1 MNEPTVKTET
11 DDERRD
17 RGRPSRSNRRWRPG
31 RRDMIRLAGASMGA
45 GMMGGFHAA
54 ALDAAAGH
62 PSDARTDGFERPSRT
77 SACR

>member
-1 MNEPTVKTET
+1 MNEPTVKTKT

-17 RGRPSRSNRRWRPG
+17 RGRPSRSSRPWRPG

-45 GMMGGFHAA
+45 GMVGGFNAA
-54 ALDAAAGH
+54 ASMRLLVN
-62 PSDARTDGFERPSRT
+62 PFDARADGFERHSRT